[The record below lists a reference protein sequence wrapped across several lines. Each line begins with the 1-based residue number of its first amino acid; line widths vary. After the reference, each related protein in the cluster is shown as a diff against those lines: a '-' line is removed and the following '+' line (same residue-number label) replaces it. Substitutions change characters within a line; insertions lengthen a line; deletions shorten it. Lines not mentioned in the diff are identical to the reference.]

1 MIHLVIAMGVSNS
14 ENKLSL
20 VPSAVIVPDDVSP
33 CPSTR
38 LGSGVAA
45 EEAGKLLQ
53 WFLGE
58 LKGFIVET
66 QFKSGEFRKYAE
78 SLGRFLSAMNRVV
91 EDIKPYNRHVAKQLQ
106 FAWFVFD
113 SMKEAASR
121 SRKYNFWGRNDHFLV
136 INLIEINVAFLA
148 LCNSQGILDRLIFG
162 HEEKLTSYWKL
173 VCQWNESFKQITN
186 VPEETKDLFESE
198 RRKAGRTYI
207 VLKSQA
213 AAEAN

>member
-1 MIHLVIAMGVSNS
+1 MIHLVIAMGVSTGAR
-14 ENKLSL
+14 KLSSG
-20 VPSAVIVPDDVSP
+20 PSAVIEPEEVRP
-33 CPSTR
+33 CSSTR
-38 LGSGVAA
+38 LGSEVEA
-45 EEAGKLLQ
+45 EEARKLLQ

-106 FAWFVFD
+106 FAWYVLD
-113 SMKEAASR
+113 AMKEAASR

-136 INLIEINVAFLA
+136 INLIELNVAFLA
-148 LCNSQGILDRLIFG
+148 LCDPQGMLDRLISG

-173 VCQWNESFKQITN
+173 VCEWNESFKRIAN
-186 VPEETKDLFESE
+186 VPGETRDLFESE
-198 RRKAGRTYI
+198 RRKAERTYI

-213 AAEAN
+213 AG

>member
-1 MIHLVIAMGVSNS
+1 MGVSNS

-20 VPSAVIVPDDVSP
+20 VPSAVTVPDEVSP

-38 LGSGVAA
+38 PGSGVAA

-106 FAWFVFD
+106 FAWFVLD
-113 SMKEAASR
+113 AMKEAASR

-136 INLIEINVAFLA
+136 INLIELNVAFLA
-148 LCNSQGILDRLIFG
+148 LCDPQGMLDRLISG

-173 VCQWNESFKQITN
+173 VCEWNESFKRIAN
-186 VPEETKDLFESE
+186 VPGET
-198 RRKAGRTYI
+198 RTY
-207 VLKSQA
+207 LKARDAKQSVHILF
-213 AAEAN
+213 